1 MAIAASFCGCMVIG
15 FLDIEA
21 IIEATN
27 CLYIIAVTLEFAA
40 FLALRLNPPPDL
52 ASGARSHNPCS
63 SIVYVAIVD
72 YIDYHHC

>member
-52 ASGARSHNPCS
+52 ASGARSHNP
-63 SIVYVAIVD
+63 ALL
-72 YIDYHHC
+72 